1 MSNVIVK
8 KEDAV
13 PTSFSVHAEG
23 DGIAVGYTD
32 SFSPTINLFLSD
44 GTKTA
49 SRPRYFNLIIG
60 YDPFEK
66 DYILVD
72 KSRALTEYI
81 TDEVKN
87 EFRGWSDGAVEKIKK
102 LPAIIAMERD
112 GTEEQQALFAFIKN
126 VRDQDNGVKV
136 YFQRFFP
143 IPFSFLTDN
152 LSDLAMH
159 LFELTRTHWTIKKV
173 DLLEVMQDAG
183 VFPGNQSEV

>member
-1 MSNVIVK
+1 MSNGIVK
-8 KEDAV
+8 TEDAI

-44 GTKTA
+44 GTKIA
-49 SRPRYFNLIIG
+49 SRPSYFNLIIG

-87 EFRGWSDGAVEKIKK
+87 EFCGWSDDVVEKIKK

-112 GTEEQQALFAFIKN
+112 GTEEQQALFAFIKD

-143 IPFSFLTDN
+143 IPFSFLKDN
-152 LSDLAMH
+152 LADLAMH

-183 VFPGNQSEV
+183 VFPGK